1 MAASRRA
8 LRYGLTANVVFLA
21 IVSLLTD
28 ISSEMILPLLPF
40 FLTQVLLADAL
51 IVGLIEGLGEGVVA
65 FLKILSG
72 RWSDIKGR
80 RKRFVAAGGTAK
92 GGHIELQGDH
102 RQKVVNWLR
111 GKGYTVEER
120 A

>member
-1 MAASRRA
+1 VTAAVVCDVCGLPKEICVCEELGREQASLRVRIDTR
-8 LRYGLTANVVFLA
+8 RYGKAVTVVEGFTDDSNV
-21 IVSLLTD
+21 
-28 ISSEMILPLLPF
+28 
-40 FLTQVLLADAL
+40 DAL
-51 IVGLIEGLGEGVVA
+51 AKDL
-65 FLKILSG
+65 
-72 RWSDIKGR
+72 
-80 RKRFVAAGGTAK
+80 KRFVAAGGTAK